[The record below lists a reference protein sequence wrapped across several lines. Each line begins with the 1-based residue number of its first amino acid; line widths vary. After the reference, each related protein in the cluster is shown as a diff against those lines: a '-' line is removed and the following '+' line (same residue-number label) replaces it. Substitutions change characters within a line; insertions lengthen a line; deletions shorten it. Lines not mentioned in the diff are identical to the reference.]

1 MGLFDKVFKG
11 DKKEKEAAKGQE
23 TGGGFTP
30 FVVTTDDVP
39 KTLQETA
46 LKYKINSS
54 MLDIRLLGTKTY
66 IKMDAKEDDWIEVE
80 GNDWDKF
87 NKPEILLNPNF
98 QVKQEHE
105 IEIHRFKEEP
115 WSADLLLHIAAN
127 KEKNRIVCTIKSGSI
142 LRDTEDLTRKI
153 VHLVHKKMV
162 RSRILTELWDLDIES
177 KVDELAAKAK
187 VQGQYIVPEDH
198 RFDVAV
204 CYASQPSVND
214 ELILH
219 YKEKLKQEEAEDKV
233 DYSKRGFIQAVEK
246 GEIVIEYVKPRMG
259 KPGRNCL
266 GEFVPVKEPEENH
279 KPDFRV
285 SDAIEIEE
293 NDTRILYRARRG
305 GYVVFDDGTYDIRD
319 EMELEEVSF
328 KKTGSIDAGV
338 ETEVKLHINEKDSL
352 KDAIGTG
359 VEVEATQV
367 KVEGNVGASAV
378 VKAEEVLIGGQ
389 THQSS
394 KIYAD
399 HARVNVHRG
408 YLQTKKVAEVT
419 RVEGGVVEAKEAK
432 IAQMIGGEVK
442 AMAVEVELLGANARI
457 YAVSRI
463 EIRKM
468 LGENNKL
475 IIDASQIDAYH
486 NEIFSLEEEVERLGK
501 EIEKLGEKL
510 AERQELV
517 AKSESAIQSLKQKIL
532 QDRKRGIQP
541 RPAFVAKIKQ
551 FQKLA
556 EQIHNLREEL
566 HTLQTRREEVKSKL
580 LAYQEMIIHAT
591 IANHDEWKEYT
602 TVEFHLLYP
611 QITLEYTPETGRAG
625 QEIYLKKVSGGEEEE
640 PVYEIAVREIGA

>member
-11 DKKEKEAAKGQE
+11 DNKKSKEAKKGE
-23 TGGGFTP
+23 ESGAFTP
-30 FVVTTDDVP
+30 VVVTTDDVP
-39 KTLQETA
+39 QTLQETA
-46 LKYKINSS
+46 LKHKINSG

-80 GNDWDKF
+80 GDDWDKF

-98 QVKQEHE
+98 RVKQDHE
-105 IEIHRFKEEP
+105 IEIHKYKEEP

-127 KEKNRIVCTIKSGSI
+127 KEKNRIVCTLKSGSI
-142 LRDTEDLTRKI
+142 LRDTEELTKK
-153 VHLVHKKMV
+153 LVNLIHKKMV
-162 RSRILTELWDLDIES
+162 RSRVLIGLWDLDIES
-177 KVDELAAKAK
+177 KIDELAAKAK

-204 CYASQPSVND
+204 CFAAQPSVDD
-214 ELILH
+214 ELILR
-219 YKEKLKQEEAEDKV
+219 YKQKQQPQEEGDRI

-246 GEIVIEYVKPRMG
+246 GEVIIEYVKPRMG

-266 GEFVPVKEPEENH
+266 GEFIPVKEPQENH

-285 SDAIEIEE
+285 SDNIETDET
-293 NDTRILYRARRG
+293 DTRILYRAKRG

-338 ETEVKLHINEKDSL
+338 ETEVKLHINEKDSM

-359 VEVEATQV
+359 VEVEATEV

-378 VKAEEVLIGGQ
+378 VTAEEVVIGGQ

-394 KIYAD
+394 RIFAD

-408 YLQTKKVAEVT
+408 FLQTKDLAEVT
-419 RVEGGVVEAKEAK
+419 RVEGGFVEAKEAK

-442 AMAVEVELLGANARI
+442 AMTVEVELLGANARI

-475 IIDASQIDAYH
+475 IIDAAQIDAYH
-486 NEIFSLEEEVERLGK
+486 NEILSLEEEVERLEK

-510 AERQELV
+510 GEREELA

-551 FQKLA
+551 FQKLG
-556 EQIHNLREEL
+556 EQILTLKEEL
-566 HTLQTRREEVKSKL
+566 HGLEAKRDEAKSRL

-591 IANHDEWKEYT
+591 VANHGEWKEYT

-611 QITLEYTPETGRAG
+611 QVTLEYTPEAGRAG
-625 QEIYLKKVSGGEEEE
+625 QEIYLKKVSGDEEEE